1 MIYHVHVQGIVTN
14 LDESSSQAQNTQGQ
28 ATSAQMPETIEEATI
43 LFWST
48 NFLEEML
55 ENADVRMGN

>member
-28 ATSAQMPETIEEATI
+28 ATSAQMPETTEEATI
-43 LFWST
+43 LSWST

-55 ENADVRMGN
+55 ENANVRMGN

>member
-1 MIYHVHVQGIVTN
+1 MIYHVHVQGNVTN

>member
-1 MIYHVHVQGIVTN
+1 MIYHIHVQGIVTN
-14 LDESSSQAQNTQGQ
+14 LDESSSQAQNTQGP
-28 ATSAQMPETIEEATI
+28 ATSAQMPKTIEEATI

-55 ENADVRMGN
+55 ENADVRIGN

>member
-28 ATSAQMPETIEEATI
+28 ATSAQMPETTEEAT
-43 LFWST
+43 LLSWST

-55 ENADVRMGN
+55 ENANVRMGN